1 MRFNDQKV
9 GALTSLLRECFWFT
23 SYRHRENILL
33 VILMMDF
40 SAVVL
45 NYCVGL
51 IPIPLE
57 LFLLK
62 SA

>member
-9 GALTSLLRECFWFT
+9 GAPTSLLRKCFWFT

-45 NYCVGL
+45 NYCVGP